1 MIYNIFRLGCI
12 GYSTAVTWNA
22 VASEGSHAKQHAFL
36 WIILFSGLMVEP
48 FVDALTEASYV
59 PWIKIGIVT
68 WVVLAH
74 HTMRTEARPNN
85 NRRPTPEAPIA
96 RTSPPTLLHSPLT
109 DNFDTMSERA
119 ENLRR
124 LQRVQEI
131 AATPRS
137 HSFSSSNNLD
147 FGRFKRE
154 LERRQRPE
162 SPALFREKSGNS
174 MEEPYEHH
182 DRDSRDHTTAVER
195 FSRPIAS
202 SRPSSAMSN
211 SFLSER
217 ATSDQRFSVSVN
229 RPAKTATTNSILLPD
244 NPFQITQAP
253 AGPTPDFVRKASAAS
268 SATATAAI
276 VPDLSRDSSRSDEY
290 QLKSDGRNRKR
301 PLSAI
306 FSDSN
311 DNGRRAG
318 STRPRSNR
326 QLGRS
331 SKPVS
336 RSHDGRTR
344 TKHLP
349 PEMSPTTESALMR
362 KSKRLRE
369 TPRDQTQDN
378 RVIEE
383 ANFKVPQERIQVGQP
398 LKEPRKKTQV
408 TNKTPTSPMK
418 PSLIFARPKPPGK
431 HRASTLEQ
439 PLRRNSGSRTY
450 ARDFEATDT
459 REGEGSSSRTNS
471 ASNSFEQRMQKV
483 QVWIKNR
490 NPSMLSPPLTSS
502 SETMHRSPTDDDH
515 DHEYDGPV
523 KSQSSGKR
531 KAQYQLRGKDPKRHH
546 QHEEEAE
553 YASALKQTAASMSN
567 RHHHQEGLDPLRDQ
581 QDPDT
586 STLPPVDWSRFQVKH
601 TTPRKPSLA
610 ASTRMLSSPYRSR
623 TPAGLPRIATPK
635 RLNSSLGSND
645 PSSAMAVSPLIRL
658 RQSQLQRRQQ
668 EDFLGIKR
676 EGPATMSR
684 KNQDEEEDLTA
695 TLQFNQVLETWERE
709 DDETLARNAAREAEA
724 LEAKGAGLEDE
735 GAGVGGYTMA
745 APMPSLQRVIP
756 LHGESSRRPVPDFSS
771 KKASSTPGGSAPS
784 LASFNFRSPLKKSP
798 WATKSSSVA
807 RTPSSA
813 ERRHPGLYTP
823 SKKNVAREQQELAG
837 TKSPYKTTPT
847 MSRYTQLSLLT
858 DDEDDR

>member
-1 MIYNIFRLGCI
+1 MAPTYCSMLTSLF
-12 GYSTAVTWNA
+12 
-22 VASEGSHAKQHAFL
+22 H
-36 WIILFSGLMVEP
+36 ILACVF
-48 FVDALTEASYV
+48 SYV

-74 HTMRTEARPNN
+74 HTMPTEARPIN

-96 RTSPPTLLHSPLT
+96 RTSPPTALHSPIT

-162 SPALFREKSGNS
+162 SPALFRERGGNS
-174 MEEPYEHH
+174 MEEPYEHR
-182 DRDSRDHTTAVER
+182 DRALKDHTTTVER
-195 FSRPIAS
+195 FSRPMAS
-202 SRPSSAMSN
+202 SRPSSVMSN

-217 ATSDQRFSVSVN
+217 APSDQRFSVSVN
-229 RPAKTATTNSILLPD
+229 RPARTATTNSILLPD

-253 AGPTPDFVRKASAAS
+253 AGPTPEFVRKASAAS
-268 SATATAAI
+268 SATATAAT

-290 QLKSDGRNRKR
+290 QLKSDSRNRKR
-301 PLSAI
+301 PLSAL

-311 DNGRRAG
+311 DNGRRAA
-318 STRPRSNR
+318 STRPKSNR
-326 QLGRS
+326 QPGRS
-331 SKPVS
+331 SRPVS
-336 RSHDGRTR
+336 RSHDGGSR
-344 TKHLP
+344 TKHLS
-349 PEMSPTTESALMR
+349 PEMSTTSESALMR

-369 TPRDQTQDN
+369 TIRDQNEDN
-378 RVIEE
+378 RVVEE
-383 ANFKVPQERIQVGQP
+383 ANFKVPQERIQAGQP
-398 LKEPRKKTQV
+398 LKESRKKTQV
-408 TNKTPTSPMK
+408 TNKIPTSPIK
-418 PSLIFARPKPPGK
+418 PSLTFARPKPPGK
-431 HRASTLEQ
+431 RRVSTVE
-439 PLRRNSGSRTY
+439 PPMRRNSGSRTNT
-450 ARDFEATDT
+450 RNFEGTDT
-459 REGEGSSSRTNS
+459 REERGSSSRVDS

-483 QVWIKNR
+483 QVWIKDR

-515 DHEYDGPV
+515 DHEYDGPL
-523 KSQSSGKR
+523 KSQSFSKR
-531 KAQYQLRGKDPKRHH
+531 KAQHQLRGKDPKRHH
-546 QHEEEAE
+546 QHEEESE
-553 YASALKQTAASMSN
+553 YVSASQQTAVSTSN
-567 RHHHQEGLDPLRDQ
+567 RHRHQEGLDPLRDQ

-610 ASTRMLSSPYRSR
+610 ASTRTLSSPYRSR
-623 TPAGLPRIATPK
+623 TPAGLTRTATPK
-635 RLNSSLGSND
+635 RLNSSLGSSD
-645 PSSAMAVSPLIRL
+645 PSSALAVSPLIRL

-676 EGPATMSR
+676 EGGTTVSR
-684 KNQDEEEDLTA
+684 KNQDEEEDLAA

-709 DDETLARNAAREAEA
+709 DDESLARNAAREAEA
-724 LEAKGAGLEDE
+724 LETRGAGLEND
-735 GAGVGGYTMA
+735 AVGVGGYTMA
-745 APMPSLQRVIP
+745 APMPSLLRVIP

-784 LASFNFRSPLKKSP
+784 LASFNFRSTLNKSP
-798 WATKSSSVA
+798 WASKSSSAA

-813 ERRHPGLYTP
+813 ERRHPGLFTP
-823 SKKNVAREQQELAG
+823 SKKNVVREQQELAG

-847 MSRYTQLSLLT
+847 MSRYTQLSLLA
-858 DDEDDR
+858 DDEDDI